1 VKSERCGGAAAV
13 GLARE
18 KTLILLWK
26 APGWQDARERT
37 FAAAGP
43 PRNGRGARQ
52 PRPVADPLLLLPKAR
67 LEALTDG
74 IFAVAMTLLVLEV
87 KVPAPLDGAGALED
101 LRKLVDTVDNYLI
114 SFVVLAVFWIGH
126 VRVMRRLRE
135 PDTTFAVT
143 NLAFAFFT
151 TLVPPLTT
159 YLGDHPDAPRAAVLY
174 GGNLLLL
181 LLCEA
186 MLWRRVCH
194 RLANETIPD
203 AAALWSLVRGRY
215 GIAMGVVVAGIAVAL
230 AEIALSPSKGLA
242 PWFYLLLIAAGIVR
256 PPRRRAPRA

>member
-1 VKSERCGGAAAV
+1 VRGQHLRGRRSAADGQAFRHP
-13 GLARE
+13 A
-18 KTLILLWK
+18 T
-26 APGWQDARERT
+26 
-37 FAAAGP
+37 
-43 PRNGRGARQ
+43 
-52 PRPVADPLLLLPKAR
+52 VADTLLLLPKAR

-87 KVPAPLDGAGALED
+87 KVPAPVDGGGSLED
-101 LRKLVDTVDNYLI
+101 LRKLVDTVDNYMI

-126 VRVMRRLRE
+126 RRVMRRLRE

-186 MLWRRVCH
+186 LLWRRVCR
-194 RLANETIPD
+194 RLATETIPD

-215 GIAMGVVVAGIAVAL
+215 AIAMGVVLAGIAVAL

-242 PWFYLLLIAAGIVR
+242 PWFYLLLIGAGIVR
-256 PPRRRAPRA
+256 PPRRRAHGG